1 MISRNIYNVKDTELE
16 YYKDSRGSI
25 LDLFYNENINHIAE
39 IISEPNIIRGNHYHK
54 KTTQHTLILEGT
66 VEYWYK
72 DVNSEDKSKFIIA
85 KKGDIITSKPYE
97 IHTLKMGSQGSVCLV
112 FTQGPRGGKDYESD
126 TFRVKSIIN
135 E

>member
-16 YYKDSRGSI
+16 YYKDNRGSI